1 VKRYSKTTKTSTMRL
16 TIKSFMLVLVV
27 LMMTATSLSAQVVGK
42 ATKGSFLLKNAT
54 IETVT
59 KGSVKGDLM
68 IKDGKITNIGTN
80 LSAAGAK
87 EIDCTGKFIYPGFI
101 DGGTNLGL
109 VEVSS
114 VSLTQDS
121 REAGDVKPFLEA
133 LTAVNPSSVAIPV
146 TRVSGVTTVIAMPE
160 GGLIPGKA
168 SLINLVGYSPDEM
181 YAGFKA
187 MRMNFPSSAA
197 RGRRDRRSEEDRK
210 KAEEKTFKEVTKL
223 WEETKLFAKIK
234 AAKAKDASI
243 MQEYNPTL
251 EAMIPVVEGKM
262 PLFIEVNRSSDIL
275 SALKWVKKTGVK
287 AVLTGVLEGWR
298 VADSIA
304 AAKIPV
310 ITGPVIGMP
319 TRQSDRYDRPYANAG
334 LMSKAG
340 VTVAIRSNDTENVRD
355 LPFHAG
361 FAAAY
366 GMGREEALKAITIVP
381 AQIMGIDDRLGS
393 LEVGKDANLFIC
405 DGDPMETKTQI
416 HQVFISGWE
425 IPMNSRHSLLYDEF
439 LERSPG
445 IKN

>member
-1 VKRYSKTTKTSTMRL
+1 MRL
-16 TIKSFMLVLVV
+16 TIKPLMLVLVV
-27 LMMTATSLSAQVVGK
+27 LLMTATSLSAQVVGK
-42 ATKGSFLLKNAT
+42 AAKGTFLLKNAT

-59 KGSVKGDLM
+59 KGTVKGDLL
-68 IKDGKITNIGTN
+68 IKDGKIADIGTS

-109 VEVSS
+109 IEVGS
-114 VSLTQDS
+114 VSLTQDA
-121 REAGDVKPFLEA
+121 RESGDVKPFLEA

-168 SLINLVGYSPDEM
+168 ALINLVGYSPDEM

-187 MRMNFPSSAA
+187 MRMNFPSSAS
-197 RGRRDRRSEEDRK
+197 RGRRDNRSEEDRK
-210 KAEEKTFKEVTKL
+210 KAEEKKFKEITKL
-223 WEETKLFAKIK
+223 WEETTLFAKIK
-234 AAKAKDASI
+234 AARATDASI
-243 MQEYNPTL
+243 TQEYNPTL
-251 EAMIPVVEGKM
+251 EGMIPVVEGKL
-262 PLFIEVNRSSDIL
+262 PLFIEVNRSADIL
-275 SALKWVKKTGVK
+275 SALKWIKKTGVK
-287 AVLTGVLEGWR
+287 AVLTGVSEGWR

-334 LMSKAG
+334 LMAKAG
-340 VTVAIRSNDTENVRD
+340 VTVAIRSDDTENVRD

-381 AQIMGIDDRLGS
+381 ARIMGLEDRLGS
-393 LEVGKDANLFIC
+393 LEAGKDANLFIC

-416 HQVFISGWE
+416 EQVFISGWE

-439 LERSPG
+439 LDRRPG

>member
-1 VKRYSKTTKTSTMRL
+1 
-16 TIKSFMLVLVV
+16 MLVLLVF
-27 LMMTATSLSAQVVGK
+27 MMTATSLSAQVVGK
-42 ATKGSFLLKNAT
+42 ATKGTFLLKNAT

-59 KGSVKGDLM
+59 KGTVKGDLL
-68 IKDGKITNIGTN
+68 IKDGKITNIGN
-80 LSAAGAK
+80 DLSAAGAK

-114 VSLTQDS
+114 VSLTQDA
-121 REAGDVKPFLEA
+121 RESGDVKPFLEA

-168 SLINLVGYSPDEM
+168 ALINLVGYSPDEM

-210 KAEEKTFKEVTKL
+210 KAEEKTFKEITEL
-223 WEETKLFAKIK
+223 WEETQLFAKIK
-234 AAKAKDASI
+234 AAKTKDASI

-251 EAMIPVVEGKM
+251 DALIPVVEGEM
-262 PLFIEVNRSSDIL
+262 TLFIEVNRSTDIL
-275 SALKWVKKTGVK
+275 SALRWVKKTGVK
-287 AVLTGVLEGWR
+287 AVLTGVSEGWR

-334 LMSKAG
+334 LMAKAG

-381 AQIMGIDDRLGS
+381 AQIMGLGDRLGS

-416 HQVFISGWE
+416 EQVFISGWE